1 MALLAPAILGEV
13 RASPSPRS
21 QGNLDRPP
29 GNSGCDFRLV
39 CANDHVVLVH
49 WGQIG
54 EGMSRLGSAPL
65 NFVFVSNTKAVV
77 DGLIEF
83 P

>member
-1 MALLAPAILGEV
+1 MDLPALAISGKV
-13 RASPSPRS
+13 RASPVSSLTGKPGS
-21 QGNLDRPP
+21 PP

-54 EGMSRLGSAPL
+54 GGMSRLGCAPL
-65 NFVFVSNTKAVV
+65 NFVFVSNTKAMV
-77 DGLIEF
+77 DG
-83 P
+83 